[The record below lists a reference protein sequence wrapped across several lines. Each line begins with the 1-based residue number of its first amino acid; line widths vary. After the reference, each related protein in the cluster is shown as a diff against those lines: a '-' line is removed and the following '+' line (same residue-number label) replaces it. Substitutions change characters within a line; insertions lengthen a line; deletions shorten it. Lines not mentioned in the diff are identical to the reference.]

1 MQTLQPQRFF
11 DYFLFKSGIFLQEER
26 ERREQK
32 IEKMEERERGF
43 ANLEEKIMETGGGKG
58 IGGRKEQ

>member
-11 DYFLFKSGIFLQEER
+11 DYFLFKSGIFLSEER

-32 IEKMEERERGF
+32 IEKMKERERGF
-43 ANLEEKIMETGGGKG
+43 ANLEEKIMETGEGKG
-58 IGGRKEQ
+58 IGGRKE